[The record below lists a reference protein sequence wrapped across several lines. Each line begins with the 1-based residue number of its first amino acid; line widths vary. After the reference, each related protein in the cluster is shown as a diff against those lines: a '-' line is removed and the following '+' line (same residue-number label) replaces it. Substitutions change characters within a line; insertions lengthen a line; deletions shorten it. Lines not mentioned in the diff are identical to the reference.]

1 LGLTTYARNKA
12 ADFINQKEKEY
23 QKAKTIL
30 ILFLISSITASLI
43 VSFLTFR
50 HNKNAQ
56 KNLTSSEK
64 KYRSLVETQTD
75 LVSRFNNKGEFTF
88 VNEVFCKF
96 FNKTRDELLGGTWQ
110 PLPYE
115 EDVEYVQSQL
125 ALLSKENP
133 TIIIENRLYSGTG
146 DIHWMQF
153 INKGF
158 YDNFGNFQE
167 IQSVGRDITEQKR
180 TEIALISSEE
190 RHKMLFKLSSDAIL
204 LVGLDNLRLLD
215 ANEAAINLY
224 GYSYKEILQ
233 MKATHLSAEKQKTR
247 KAIQKS
253 HDTSVPV
260 RFHKKKDGTVFP
272 TEIAASVFEYQGQDV
287 HIAAI
292 RDITERMRLEA
303 HSRRFQKMESLGL
316 LAGGV
321 AHDLNNILSGIVS
334 YPELILMDLPEDS
347 KLRKPI
353 ETIQDSGH
361 RAAAIVEDLL
371 TIARGVATTKEIL
384 NLNELINS
392 YLKSPEFH
400 KLQQSH
406 PAVAIHTDLDPSLL
420 NLSGSNVHLR
430 KVIMNLVSNASEAI
444 EGSGNVTV
452 STENRYIDKSLKG
465 YADVKINEYVV
476 LTVSDDGSG
485 IASDEMERIFEPFYS
500 KKIMGRS
507 GTGLGLAVVWNVVQ
521 NHEGY
526 IDVKSDA
533 NGTSFELYFPIVREE
548 ITDSKTPASIQEY
561 KGNGET
567 ILVVDDVESQREISC
582 KMLDILEYKAKS
594 VSSGEEA
601 VEYLKENTV
610 DLILLDMI
618 MDPGINGRETYEQII
633 SIHPNQKAIIVSGF
647 AETDEVKETQKLG
660 AGQYIKK
667 PFALEMIGLAVKE
680 ELEK

>member
-1 LGLTTYARNKA
+1 
-12 ADFINQKEKEY
+12 
-23 QKAKTIL
+23 
-30 ILFLISSITASLI
+30 
-43 VSFLTFR
+43 
-50 HNKNAQ
+50 
-56 KNLTSSEK
+56 
-64 KYRSLVETQTD
+64 
-75 LVSRFNNKGEFTF
+75 
-88 VNEVFCKF
+88 
-96 FNKTRDELLGGTWQ
+96 
-110 PLPYE
+110 
-115 EDVEYVQSQL
+115 
-125 ALLSKENP
+125 
-133 TIIIENRLYSGTG
+133 
-146 DIHWMQF
+146 
-153 INKGF
+153 
-158 YDNFGNFQE
+158 
-167 IQSVGRDITEQKR
+167 
-180 TEIALISSEE
+180 
-190 RHKMLFKLSSDAIL
+190 
-204 LVGLDNLRLLD
+204 
-215 ANEAAINLY
+215 
-224 GYSYKEILQ
+224 
-233 MKATHLSAEKQKTR
+233 
-247 KAIQKS
+247 
-253 HDTSVPV
+253 
-260 RFHKKKDGTVFP
+260 
-272 TEIAASVFEYQGQDV
+272 
-287 HIAAI
+287 
-292 RDITERMRLEA
+292 
-303 HSRRFQKMESLGL
+303 
-316 LAGGV
+316 
-321 AHDLNNILSGIVS
+321 
-334 YPELILMDLPEDS
+334 
-347 KLRKPI
+347 
-353 ETIQDSGH
+353 
-361 RAAAIVEDLL
+361 
-371 TIARGVATTKEIL
+371 
-384 NLNELINS
+384 
-392 YLKSPEFH
+392 
-400 KLQQSH
+400 
-406 PAVAIHTDLDPSLL
+406 VAIHTDLDPSLL

-500 KKIMGRS
+500 KKVMGRS